1 MVLWTVQSVEV
12 YKEILQKGCYTCKK
26 SNTNIDKDFMNSYG
40 YISEQMRCIIG
51 SENTEEL
58 YPIWAW
64 YKWDGKNKQ
73 PNLKHMGYSGNK
85 KEYVLLQIEK
95 DDRDVLLSDF
105 DLWHYV
111 LNNEYYIEETNE
123 NTYDE
128 KMAKYERLSEEEK
141 QREKVNSWNSIFHIE
156 KSEYIQ
162 AAFWRLNI
170 KDIKKVKF
178 FKAN

>member
-1 MVLWTVQSVEV
+1 MVLWTVQAVEV
-12 YKEILQKGCYTCKK
+12 YKEILQKGSYTCKK
-26 SNTNIDKDFMNSYG
+26 SNTNIDNDYINSYE
-40 YISEQMRCIIG
+40 YISEYMRSIIG
-51 SENTEEL
+51 GENTEEL

-64 YKWDGKNKQ
+64 YKCDRKNKQ

-105 DLWHYV
+105 DLWHFV
-111 LNNEYYIEETNE
+111 LNNEYYIEETSE
-123 NTYDE
+123 KLYDE
-128 KMAKYERLSEEEK
+128 KMAKYERLFKEEK

-162 AAFWRLNI
+162 ATFWRLNI